1 DRGESTERGRKK
13 MLHKIR
19 KMPYCQQGFTLIELM
34 TVLIILGV
42 IMSIGIPKYL
52 MLQAQAEYD
61 ADVITIENIAR
72 AAEVYVT
79 QKNSYAP
86 VLLSDL
92 ITKNIIDGELALNR
106 INSSR
111 VSSNDSSN
119 TSIKNEKKEIT
130 LDDYSDIVIIF
141 NSTSGRVDNLDGD
154 EGIIV
159 EMIGKPLY
167 Q

>member
-1 DRGESTERGRKK
+1 

>member
-1 DRGESTERGRKK
+1 

-52 MLQAQAEYD
+52 VLQAQAEYD

>member
-1 DRGESTERGRKK
+1 

-52 MLQAQAEYD
+52 ILQAQAEYD

>member
-1 DRGESTERGRKK
+1 

-79 QKNSYAP
+79 QRNSYAP

-141 NSTSGRVDNLDGD
+141 NSTSGRIDNLDGD